1 MVQEIWKLNA
11 DIISTATIVGK
22 KEHEGPLAA
31 HFDAYDHTGSDR
43 FEQDTWEKAEA
54 EMQHRALTHALA
66 RAGLAQNQVD
76 VLLAGDLMNQC
87 ISSAYGLLPF
97 DIPYMGLYGACS
109 TCAEALL
116 LGACMVT
123 AGFAKR
129 AAAVTSSHNA
139 AAERQ
144 FRFPIE
150 YGGQRP
156 PTAHQLQ
163 VKTEEIGLPR
173 VVISDGK
180 LLSENLEALG
190 RNRMWLDRRLRE
202 QGCTGPEQV
211 FLLLV
216 DERGNLC
223 LTRKDPGT

>member
-1 MVQEIWKLNA
+1 MAYLR
-11 DIISTATIVGK
+11 TILMYLVLLIVIRLMGK
-22 KEHEGPLAA
+22 RQLGQMEPSEFVVTMLIANLASIPLENL
-31 HFDAYDHTGSDR
+31 D
-43 FEQDTWEKAEA
+43 
-54 EMQHRALTHALA
+54 MPL
-66 RAGLAQNQVD
+66 RAGLIPIFTILAAELALSILTLKSIALRKLLCGKPVILVENGRPLRKNLRRNRVTLEELMGHLRLKD
-76 VLLAGDLMNQC
+76 VLD
-87 ISSAYGLLPF
+87 ISQVQYAILETNGLLS
-97 DIPYMGLYGACS
+97 ILPY
-109 TCAEALL
+109 
-116 LGACMVT
+116 
-123 AGFAKR
+123 
-129 AAAVTSSHNA
+129 AA
-139 AAERQ
+139 
-144 FRFPIE
+144 
-150 YGGQRP
+150 QRP